1 MDRESREEKISRLQ
15 AQAKNV
21 RMGGKGTARRKKK
34 TVHKTSVTDEKKLQQ
49 CLKKVGVNAIP
60 GIEEVNM
67 IKEDGKVLHFSN
79 PKVQAALSSNT
90 FTVSGAAE
98 EKPIAEMLPSL
109 IQHLVGNQQD
119 MANLMKNYAS
129 SENASGGQGAIVSQN
144 DDIPELLENFDEAS
158 KDEV

>member
-1 MDRESREEKISRLQ
+1 MESREEKISRLQ

-34 TVHKTSVTDEKKLQQ
+34 TVHKTTVTDEKKLQQ
-49 CLKKVGVNAIP
+49 TLKKLGVNSIP

-119 MANLMKNYAS
+119 IANLMKSYAS
-129 SENASGGQGAIVSQN
+129 SENAVGTPGTVVPSN
-144 DDIPELLENFDEAS
+144 DDIPELLENFDEACR
-158 KDEV
+158 DEV